1 MISSFSC
8 CCEKEQ
14 TFERRMTIFQ
24 EGAVNINTKGE
35 KRRAL
40 KIRVQVRIKVNS
52 FLLNSS
58 IFVLTVT
65 FFMITNRCIYC
76 MVVQMQSA
84 YSMTL
89 LPSLSL
95 NTGHPLKKVLLV
107 VVEIILIVLRV
118 QA

>member
-1 MISSFSC
+1 
-8 CCEKEQ
+8 
-14 TFERRMTIFQ
+14 MTIFQ

-65 FFMITNRCIYC
+65 F
-76 MVVQMQSA
+76 
-84 YSMTL
+84 L
-89 LPSLSL
+89 
-95 NTGHPLKKVLLV
+95 
-107 VVEIILIVLRV
+107 
-118 QA
+118 

>member
-1 MISSFSC
+1 
-8 CCEKEQ
+8 
-14 TFERRMTIFQ
+14 MTIFQ
-24 EGAVNINTKGE
+24 EGAVNTKGE

-40 KIRVQVRIKVNS
+40 KIRVQVRINS

-89 LPSLSL
+89 LPSSSL

-107 VVEIILIVLRV
+107 VVEVILIVLRV

>member
-1 MISSFSC
+1 
-8 CCEKEQ
+8 
-14 TFERRMTIFQ
+14 MTIFQ
-24 EGAVNINTKGE
+24 AGAVNLKTKGE

-40 KIRVQVRIKVNS
+40 KIRVQLCKNS

-58 IFVLTVT
+58 IFVLVT

-76 MVVQMQSA
+76 MVQMQSA

-89 LPSLSL
+89 LPSSSL

>member
-76 MVVQMQSA
+76 MVQMQSA

-89 LPSLSL
+89 LPSSSL

>member
-1 MISSFSC
+1 
-8 CCEKEQ
+8 
-14 TFERRMTIFQ
+14 MTIFQ
-24 EGAVNINTKGE
+24 EGAVNTKGE

-89 LPSLSL
+89 LPSSSL